1 MIMLASHV
9 LGHNKLCELEDFA
22 DETLRA
28 YIDSI
33 FAGDGGRIGRYE
45 PGREHRKYWEVAQA
59 ARALVDFGATGPQAQ
74 ILGVAAGVE
83 ETTFW
88 ATNHARR
95 VFAIDRY
102 LSPEGWE
109 ADAPRMMLERPGD
122 YAPCDWDER
131 RLVVQHMDAR
141 ELHYEDESFEGVFCS
156 SSIEHFGDKEDVQ
169 HALAEIWRVLKAGGV
184 ASLSTEFRVSGP
196 GPGLPGTLMFDARE
210 LNDVVVQPFAWELVE
225 PLDLRLSER
234 TRVAAIPLAAA
245 FAGTMPDSAHVML
258 VEGELVF
265 TSVHLAL
272 RKSPASVPSR

>member
-1 MIMLASHV
+1 ML
-9 LGHNKLCELEDFA
+9 GYNKLCELEDFA
-22 DETLRA
+22 DETLRG
-28 YIDSI
+28 YIDTI
-33 FAGDGGRIGRYE
+33 FAGGGRIGRYE

-59 ARALVDFGATGPQAQ
+59 ARALVDFGATGPQAE

-88 ATNHARR
+88 ATRHARR

-102 LSPEGWE
+102 LTPEGWD
-109 ADAPRMMLERPGD
+109 ADAPRSMLERPGD

-141 ELHYEDESFEGVFCS
+141 ELHYEDESFDGVFCS
-156 SSIEHFGDKEDVQ
+156 SSIEHFGDEGDIQ
-169 HALAEIWRVLKAGGV
+169 RALAEIWRVLKPGGIV
-184 ASLSTEFRVSGP
+184 SISTEFRVAGP
-196 GPGLPGTLMFDARE
+196 GPGLPGTLIFDAAE

-234 TRVAAIPLAAA
+234 TRASAIPLAAA
-245 FAGTMPDSAHVML
+245 FAGEVTDSAHVVL

-265 TSVHLAL
+265 TSVHVAL
-272 RKSPASVPSR
+272 RKPSVGISSG